1 MLKWR
6 SKVPSRG
13 YGNEI
18 LWKHGEKWSQSG
30 TPRGVCG
37 VEAKTDTTS
46 QASNYYTVRIRTHP
60 SIPTVHTSV
69 VRRYCA
75 VRAIHDDFKQ

>member
-46 QASNYYTVRIRTHP
+46 QVITILYVSVHIHPYLQYIRVLYVD
-60 SIPTVHTSV
+60 I
-69 VRRYCA
+69 A
-75 VRAIHDDFKQ
+75 L